1 MSTFSDGEKRRK
13 SGVKHLSRII
23 DTREINACKIN
34 RYKMY
39 IFKIIIVTEL
49 NSTSTTVS
57 ATSLDSSRISRERL
71 RDEPEAKGIKDE
83 MDIPIILSLFQERR
97 KKGHL

>member
-1 MSTFSDGEKRRK
+1 MSTFSDGEERRK
-13 SGVKHLSRII
+13 SGVKYLSRVI

-57 ATSLDSSRISRERL
+57 ATSLAGLVTHYWKDCVTSPRL
-71 RDEPEAKGIKDE
+71 KE
-83 MDIPIILSLFQERR
+83 
-97 KKGHL
+97 